1 MTYQPSK
8 EILDKYADV
17 IVNFALGGGKG
28 VREGEVVF
36 LAVPECAKP
45 LLLSLRR
52 AVLKAGGHAI
62 MNYIPDEVSKEFFEI
77 ASDDQISYFPEK
89 FLRGRVEQMDHLVGI
104 EADANPHELEGID
117 SKKIMMGQKAMK
129 PYRDWRDEKE
139 NEGRFTWVLCL
150 YGTSAMAKEAG
161 LSEEEYWN
169 EIIKACYLDFENPK
183 EKWKEIQKEIF
194 RVRDKLNS
202 MKIEKLHIKS
212 EGTDLFVKLGENRNW
227 KGCDGRN
234 VPSFEVFI
242 SPDWRGTEGH
252 VTFTE
257 PLYRYGNLIEGVY
270 LEFKDGCVTKAS
282 ATKGENVLKEMIA
295 VENAD
300 KIGEFSLTD
309 SRLSRISK
317 YMATTLFDENTCG
330 KSGKGNFHLAL
341 GNAYKDCFSGN
352 PAKVKKEE
360 WAEMGYNESAVHT
373 DIVSTS
379 DRVVTAVLSS
389 GEKKVIYENGRF
401 VI

>member
-1 MTYQPSK
+1 MMTYQPSK

-161 LSEEEYWN
+161 LSEEEY
-169 EIIKACYLDFENPK
+169 
-183 EKWKEIQKEIF
+183 
-194 RVRDKLNS
+194 
-202 MKIEKLHIKS
+202 
-212 EGTDLFVKLGENRNW
+212 
-227 KGCDGRN
+227 
-234 VPSFEVFI
+234 
-242 SPDWRGTEGH
+242 
-252 VTFTE
+252 
-257 PLYRYGNLIEGVY
+257 
-270 LEFKDGCVTKAS
+270 
-282 ATKGENVLKEMIA
+282 
-295 VENAD
+295 
-300 KIGEFSLTD
+300 
-309 SRLSRISK
+309 
-317 YMATTLFDENTCG
+317 
-330 KSGKGNFHLAL
+330 
-341 GNAYKDCFSGN
+341 
-352 PAKVKKEE
+352 
-360 WAEMGYNESAVHT
+360 
-373 DIVSTS
+373 
-379 DRVVTAVLSS
+379 
-389 GEKKVIYENGRF
+389 
-401 VI
+401 